1 MGGTFDPIHIGHLVA
16 AEEAHCQFQLDKV
29 IFIPSARP
37 HHKTDAS
44 HSPAGDRLRMVE
56 LAIEKNPYLEVS
68 DMELT
73 REGLSYT
80 IDTLRELHVIYGAGA
95 ELFFIT
101 GADSMIEIMTWKKP
115 AELLDEARFIVA
127 TRPGYVLADI
137 ERSLPEQT
145 ERGENPLESVYMM
158 EIPGLDISS
167 TDIRS
172 RVASGR
178 PFRYL
183 VPDAVWQYIKAG
195 GLYVKG
201 LQD

>member
-1 MGGTFDPIHIGHLVA
+1 MGGTFDPIHVGHLVA
-16 AEEAHCQFQLDKV
+16 AEEAHCQCQLDKV

-37 HHKTDAS
+37 PHKTDTRN
-44 HSPAGDRLRMVE
+44 SPPDDRLRMVK
-56 LAIEKNPYLEVS
+56 LAIENNPFLEVS

-73 REGLSYT
+73 RHGLSYT
-80 IDTLRELHVIYGAGA
+80 IDTLRELHAIYGIGA
-95 ELFFIT
+95 DLFFIT

-115 AELLDEARFIVA
+115 AQLLDEARFVVA
-127 TRPGYVLADI
+127 TRPGYVLEDL

-158 EIPGLDISS
+158 EIPELAISS

-172 RVASGR
+172 RVATGR

-183 VPDAVWQYIKAG
+183 VPDAVWEYIKAR
-195 GLYVKG
+195 GLYLKG